1 VAPALEVDGAYAL
14 MVGTQDKQ
22 PGLRYVAVAD
32 EIVERIAVGTYGIG
46 DRLPSQQQLARE
58 LGVSLTTLRSA
69 VELLQERGHLRSDHG
84 LGTFVTEPRANQPTA
99 LAIDDDPAAVHFLR
113 EVLQAE
119 GIKVTGASSARQAAD
134 LVAAQP
140 FDVIFLDL
148 VMPGGSGVDTLAAF
162 HRMGIETPVVLIT
175 GAADTDLIDSAMD
188 YGPLTLI
195 RKPLQLAQLRAAL
208 QNLRLIERVASERR
222 PV

>member
-1 VAPALEVDGAYAL
+1 
-14 MVGTQDKQ
+14 MVGTQDRQ

-32 EIVERIAVGTYGIG
+32 EIVDRITSGAYRVG

-58 LGVSLTTLRSA
+58 LSVSLTTLRSA
-69 VELLQERGHLRSDHG
+69 VELLQERGYLRSDHG
-84 LGTFVTEPRANQPTA
+84 LGTFVTEPDNQSPRA
-99 LAIDDDPAAVHFLR
+99 LAIDDDPAAVRFLK
-113 EVLQAE
+113 EALDTD
-119 GIKVTGASSARQAAD
+119 GIEVTGASSRAEATSLVSRQD
-134 LVAAQP
+134 

-162 HRMGIETPVVLIT
+162 QKLDLQTPVVLIT
-175 GAADTDLIDSAMD
+175 GAADANLIDSAMD

-208 QNLRLIERVASERR
+208 HNLRLLNR
-222 PV
+222 PSPGR

>member
-1 VAPALEVDGAYAL
+1 

-32 EIVERIAVGTYGIG
+32 EIADRISGGMYRIG

-69 VELLQERGHLRSDHG
+69 VELLQDRGHLRSDHG
-84 LGTFVTEPRANQPTA
+84 LGTFVTEPHSNEPRA

-113 EVLQAE
+113 EVLKAE
-119 GIKVTGASSARQAAD
+119 GIAVTGASSAREAAE

-148 VMPGGSGVDTLAAF
+148 VMPRGSGVDTLAAF
-162 HRMGIETPVVLIT
+162 HRMGVETPVVLIT
-175 GAADTDLIDSAMD
+175 GSADADLIESAMD

-195 RKPLQLAQLRAAL
+195 RKPLQIAQLRAAL
-208 QNLRLIERVASERR
+208 QNLRLINRAVSARR
-222 PV
+222 PE

>member
-1 VAPALEVDGAYAL
+1 
-14 MVGTQDKQ
+14 MVGTQDRQ

-32 EIVERIAVGTYGIG
+32 EIVDRITSGAYRVG

-58 LGVSLTTLRSA
+58 LSVSLTTLRSA
-69 VELLQERGHLRSDHG
+69 VELLQERGYLRSDHG
-84 LGTFVTEPRANQPTA
+84 LGTFVTEPDNQSPRA
-99 LAIDDDPAAVHFLR
+99 LAIDDDPAAVRFLK
-113 EVLQAE
+113 EALDTD
-119 GIKVTGASSARQAAD
+119 GIEVTGASSRAEATSLVSRQD
-134 LVAAQP
+134 

-162 HRMGIETPVVLIT
+162 QELDLQTPVVLIT
-175 GAADTDLIDSAMD
+175 GAADANLIDSAMD

-208 QNLRLIERVASERR
+208 HNLRLLNR
-222 PV
+222 PSPGR